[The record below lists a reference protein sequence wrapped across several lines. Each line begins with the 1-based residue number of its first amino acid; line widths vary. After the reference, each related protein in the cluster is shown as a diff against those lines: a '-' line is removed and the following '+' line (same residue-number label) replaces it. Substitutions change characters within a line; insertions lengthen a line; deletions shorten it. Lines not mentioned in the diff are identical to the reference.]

1 AQLLRLQD
9 GDANI
14 KVWRMVFSYP
24 MVPMVP
30 MVPMGRARVR
40 TQRSTRLTREDLA
53 IVLRAF
59 EKYYAS
65 VGETG

>member
-1 AQLLRLQD
+1 
-9 GDANI
+9 
-14 KVWRMVFSYP
+14 MVFSYP
-24 MVPMVP
+24 MVPM
-30 MVPMGRARVR
+30 GRARVC